1 MSEEKVIRIAVDIG
15 GTFVDAIKLDVENG
29 QFELRKSATTPREP
43 WVGVLKAV
51 ADLDSLLPQVNT
63 FIHGTTLGLNSLLER
78 RGAKTGIITN
88 EGFRDLFLI
97 GRANVPDAHMYD
109 FLYSRPDPLVT
120 RQCIMGVKGRRDYSG
135 EIDQALDEDDVAR
148 AARQLVEELGLE
160 AIAIC
165 FLYSYVDPSDERR
178 AAEII
183 KKMYPDVTVSISSDI
198 AREHREYERTST
210 TVLDAYIRP
219 VFERYMDHLEGKL
232 KEDGF
237 AGRFLVMRS
246 GGGAMTGSAARGSP
260 THTVLSGPAGGI
272 AGAEYLADL
281 LDLDDLITFDV
292 GGTSLDVCKIE
303 GSRAAAAFEA
313 KLENHP
319 LLIPVYDIR
328 SIGAGGGSIA
338 WIDEGLL
345 KVGPRSAGA
354 EPGPICYGRGGTQP
368 TVTDGAVCLGYINPN
383 RFLGGGMTLNSAGA
397 YTGIEETLAK
407 PLGVSVVRAASGLF
421 DVLLAKTVGAV
432 RQITV
437 ERGRDPATSSLLGF
451 GGAGPLL
458 APLVAQELGISEVII
473 PVAPS
478 GFSAW
483 GMLNTDVVD
492 DYARTIISLL
502 DETPVTQLESV
513 FEELEMEA
521 LTSLM
526 EQGVSRDRAT
536 LIRQLELRYL
546 GQEHALPI
554 SVSKPIDYE
563 SIREIFTQEHE
574 KRYGHTMESPI
585 QVLNLRIRGIG
596 AFDRPQI
603 AEIPNSRGGQESAK
617 VDECIAFCFTQR
629 DMVRFF
635 VYDRAK
641 LGKGDSIDGPA
652 LVDEGTSVTVIHS
665 RQNLNVDR
673 YGNLLVS
680 TGV

>member
-1 MSEEKVIRIAVDIG
+1 MTEEKIVRIAVDIG
-15 GTFVDAIKLDVENG
+15 GTFVDAIKLDTETG

-43 WVGVLKAV
+43 WVGVLHAIEG
-51 ADLDSLLPQVNT
+51 LDSSLLQVDT

-88 EGFRDLFLI
+88 EGFRDIFLI

-109 FLYSRPDPLVT
+109 FLYARPNPLVA
-120 RQCIMGVKGRRDYSG
+120 RRCIMGVKGRRDYMG
-135 EIDQALDEDDVAR
+135 RVEQVLDEDDVR
-148 AARQLVEELGLE
+148 RSIRRLVEERGIE

-178 AAEII
+178 VAEIA
-183 KKMYPDVTVSISSDI
+183 KEMYPNVVVSISSNI
-198 AREHREYERTST
+198 AREHREFERTST

-219 VFERYMDHLEGKL
+219 VFERYMNRLEDKL
-232 KEDGF
+232 QTDGF

-246 GGGAMTGSAARGSP
+246 GGGAMTGSAARRSP

-272 AGAEYLADL
+272 AGAEYLAGL
-281 LDLDDLITFDV
+281 LDRDDLISFDV

-303 GSRAAAAFEA
+303 GLRAAAAFEA
-313 KLENHP
+313 KLEDHP

-345 KVGPRSAGA
+345 KVGPRSAGS
-354 EPGPICYGRGGTQP
+354 EPGPICYGRGGSEP
-368 TVTDGAVCLGYINPN
+368 TVTDGAVCLGYIDPN
-383 RFLGGGMTLNSAGA
+383 WFLDGGMTLNAAGA
-397 YTGIEETLAK
+397 HAGIEEKLAD
-407 PLGVSVVRAASGLF
+407 PLGIPVVRAASGLF

-437 ERGRDPATSSLLGF
+437 ERGRDPATASLLGF
-451 GGAGPLL
+451 GGAGPML
-458 APLVAQELGISEVII
+458 APLVAKELGVSEVII

-502 DETPVTQLESV
+502 DETPATQLEVV
-513 FEELEMEA
+513 FEELESEA
-521 LTSLM
+521 LASLL

-546 GQEHALPI
+546 GQEHALSI
-554 SVSKPIDYE
+554 SVGKPIDYK
-563 SIREIFTQEHE
+563 SIQELFAQEHE
-574 KRYGHTMESPI
+574 KRYGHTMDSPI

-596 AFDRPQI
+596 AFDRPQL
-603 AEIPNSRGGQESAK
+603 AEISDSSGGPESAEMGK
-617 VDECIAFCFTQR
+617 RIAFCFTQR
-629 DMVRFF
+629 DMIPFV

-641 LGKGDSIDGPA
+641 FGKGDSLSGPA
-652 LVDEGTSVTVIHS
+652 LIDEGTSVTVIHS
-665 RQNLNVDR
+665 KQKLTVDR
-673 YGNLLVS
+673 YGNLLIL